1 MKIRI
6 IMIMAVL
13 MGCLQMNAKQYKL
26 PVAQFDKIY
35 VDDNINVVYVGHDG
49 SPSRVTYE
57 GDQKYARAFIITQ
70 NGDKLKIQVE
80 TIFVDDPELP
90 TLYLYSNFLE
100 KATISSDAKLTI
112 ESAAPGSQLDLTLI
126 GNGSINAENLHA
138 NKVSAYIKSGNGTI
152 TLSGTCELANL
163 TMFGNGTIQA
173 DRLQASTVNCKIF
186 GTGSIGCWA
195 ENLLKV
201 KGIGSTKIYYKGAP
215 IISKKGGGKLFP
227 LDIEESDSPG
237 DNDAPADDEK

>member
-6 IMIMAVL
+6 FMILAVL

-26 PVAQFDKIY
+26 PVAQFSKVY

-57 GDQKYARAFIITQ
+57 GDQKFSRAFIITQ

-80 TIFVDDPELP
+80 TAFVNDPELP
-90 TLYLYSNFLE
+90 TLYLYSDFLE

-112 ESAAPGSQLDLTLI
+112 ESAAPSSQLDLTLM
-126 GNGSINAENLHA
+126 GNGSISAENIHA
-138 NKVSAYIKSGNGTI
+138 TKVYAYIKSGNGTI
-152 TLSGTCELANL
+152 TVSGNCELANL
-163 TMFGNGTIQA
+163 TMFGNGTIQT
-173 DRLQASTVNCKIF
+173 DRLKASTVNCKIF

-195 ENLLKV
+195 EKLLKV
-201 KGIGSTKIYYKGAP
+201 KGVGTTKIYYKGAP
-215 IISKKGGGKLFP
+215 IISKKGGGKLYP
-227 LDIEESDSPG
+227 LDIEESDAPG
-237 DNDAPADDEK
+237 HDAASAED